1 MAAMS
6 SERYPKMLKCSFS
19 HVFLVLATAFAA
31 PASDQILSL
40 PGWNSPLPSPQYS
53 GYLDLPGGNKHI
65 HYWFISSESTSPSTD
80 PVTVWLN
87 GGPGCSS
94 LDGLVYEH
102 GPFRFD
108 PTDPS
113 KLIRFNYTWA
123 KKSNMLYIEAP
134 VGVGFSY
141 SDDPKDYNCTDDT
154 TAQDNMHAVEKFYDL
169 FPEYKSNDLYLTG
182 ESYAGVYIPTL
193 AEAIVLAD
201 QKGLYTGA
209 KLKGIAVGNGCT
221 GTEIGVC
228 GGERTKYD
236 AQFFAQSTAMLG
248 SELQTKLNTNCDW
261 EKPKVISQLCQAAI
275 DEMAPL
281 LNRINIYNVYGECIS
296 GTSSSSSSSTLS
308 TEIQT
313 DGTLQTQKAPVS
325 HHSPSLNG
333 INGPDACIDSI
344 EASDWMNQKILQKA
358 IHVKPIDYR
367 WATCGSVPGWK
378 YTSTRTNLPR
388 DTYPLLI
395 ANMRVII
402 YNGDW
407 DACVPWTDNHAWTK
421 GMGYKED
428 DAWHP
433 WMFNNLDSYGNQ
445 VGGYAIN
452 YVVENSNFTF
462 LTIRGGR
469 HEVPETAPKRA
480 FEMFS
485 RLVESKGF

>member
-1 MAAMS
+1 MS
-6 SERYPKMLKCSFS
+6 QYCLIVHLFS
-19 HVFLVLATAFAA
+19 LVTVALAA
-31 PASDQILSL
+31 PLSDQILSL
-40 PGWNSPLPSPQYS
+40 PGWTGELPSPQFS
-53 GYLDLPGGNKHI
+53 GYLDLPDGNKHI
-65 HYWFISSESTSPSTD
+65 HYWFIGSESSSPSTD

-108 PTDPS
+108 PTAPS

-123 KKSNMLYIEAP
+123 KKSNMLYLEAP

-141 SDDPKDYNCTDDT
+141 SDDPTDYNCTDDS

-169 FPEYKSNDLYLTG
+169 FPEFKENDLYLTG
-182 ESYAGVYIPTL
+182 ESYAGVYVPTL

-201 QKGLYTGA
+201 QKGIYTGA
-209 KLKGIAVGNGCT
+209 TLKGIAVGNGCA

-228 GGERTKYD
+228 GGERTIFD

-248 SELQTKLNTNCDW
+248 SDLQTKLNTNCDW
-261 EKPKVISQLCQAAI
+261 QTPKSISESCQAAI
-275 DEMAPL
+275 DEMTPL

-296 GTSSSSSSSTLS
+296 GTGKSSTTS
-308 TEIQT
+308 TTIET
-313 DGTLQTQKAPVS
+313 SADGTVQLQKAPVS
-325 HHSPSLNG
+325 HHTVT
-333 INGPDACIDSI
+333 GPDACIDSI
-344 EASDWMNQKILQKA
+344 QASDWMNQKVLQQA

-367 WATCGSVPGWK
+367 WSTCGSVPGWK
-378 YTSTRTNLPR
+378 YTSTRKNLPR

-395 ANMRVII
+395 ANMRVVI

-421 GMGYKED
+421 GMGYKEE

-433 WMFNNLDSYGNQ
+433 WMFNQLDAYGLQ

-452 YVVENSNFTF
+452 YAVDKGNFTF
-462 LTIRGGR
+462 ITIRGGR

-485 RLVESKGF
+485 RLVESRGF